1 MTDSVPSTPAPSD
14 EGPPTSGQVAAQP
27 AIVDRFAFRKR
38 EGLPG
43 VEYCEIG
50 PTGDLVGPWFPF
62 VPDANVSAAVVG
74 DLTMNAMALL
84 AAQLVACPT
93 GSPSIPRQLADL
105 ASVLTALSD

>member
-1 MTDSVPSTPAPSD
+1 MTDSVSSTPAPSD
-14 EGPPTSGQVAAQP
+14 EGAPSSGQVAEQP
-27 AIVDRFAFRKR
+27 AVVGGYAFRKR
-38 EGLPG
+38 AGLPG
-43 VEYCEIG
+43 VEYCVPG

-62 VPDANVSAAVVG
+62 VPEAEVSAVVVG

-105 ASVLTALSD
+105 ASVLVALSD